1 MSQSKAVPAVEA
13 VGVAKNFGAV
23 TALGGV
29 DLTIPAGTITA
40 LLGPNGAG
48 KTTLVR
54 IIATLTKPDRG
65 QVRVL
70 GLDVLQA
77 PAQVRA
83 RIGLTGQ
90 YVGLDDALN
99 GRDNLLLIGR
109 LAGLDRR
116 AAQARALELAE
127 LLGVADALG
136 RAVRTYSGGMR
147 RRLDLAASL
156 MTSPP
161 LLVLD
166 EPTTG
171 LDPASRQQL
180 WEALAG
186 LRADGTTMLLT
197 TQYLEEADRFA
208 DAVHVLSHG
217 QIIASGTAGQLKDK
231 VAGRMVQ
238 IRLERPQ
245 DAVAAVGLLAKG
257 MSLPAI
263 KIQSEAG
270 SGQLSFATEDGAAG
284 DGEET
289 TGDGVGDLLKAAAV
303 LRTAGI
309 AIADLGLR
317 RASLDEAFLALTGS
331 STGPPD
337 ERPAGSVSAGSVP
350 AGSGSAGATG
360 KGSAHVRA
368 VQPSGPQS

>member
-1 MSQSKAVPAVEA
+1 MSQSKPVSAVEA
-13 VGVAKNFGAV
+13 VGVAKNFGSV
-23 TALGGV
+23 IALGGV

-70 GLDVLQA
+70 GIDVVQA

-99 GRDNLLLIGR
+99 GRDNLMLIGR

-116 AAQARALELAE
+116 AARSRSAELAE
-127 LLGVADALG
+127 LLGVADALD

-156 MTSPP
+156 MTRPP

-217 QIIASGTAGQLKDK
+217 HIIASGTTGQLKDK
-231 VAGRMVQ
+231 VAGRVVQ
-238 IRLERPQ
+238 IRLDRPQ
-245 DAVAAVGLLAKG
+245 DAVAAVDLLAQG
-257 MSLPAI
+257 LS
-263 KIQSEAG
+263 IQAVQIQAEAG
-270 SGQLSFATEDGAAG
+270 SGQLTFAVGDGTDAATDGA
-284 DGEET
+284 DL
-289 TGDGVGDLLKAAAV
+289 LLKAAAA
-303 LRTAGI
+303 LRSGGI
-309 AIADLGLR
+309 AIADLSLR
-317 RASLDEAFLALTGS
+317 QASLDEAFLALTG
-331 STGPPD
+331 TA
-337 ERPAGSVSAGSVP
+337 ERPGDPGARSV
-350 AGSGSAGATG
+350 GAR
-360 KGSAHVRA
+360 S
-368 VQPSGPQS
+368 